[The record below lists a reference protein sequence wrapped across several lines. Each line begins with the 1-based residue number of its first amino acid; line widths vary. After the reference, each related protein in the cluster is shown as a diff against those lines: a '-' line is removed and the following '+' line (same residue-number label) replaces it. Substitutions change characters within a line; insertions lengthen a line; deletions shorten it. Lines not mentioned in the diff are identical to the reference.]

1 MDYHNTMD
9 LLSCLEDQMSINFTG
24 KINLTES
31 DSGQL
36 IGVFLLKEGRL
47 INATYRNIIHQAT
60 AVAKAYIGEAEGSE
74 KFKYVVEPEIINSE
88 NETYN
93 FSNLQ
98 LKTYLAQELEKHIA
112 AKKLKPKN
120 DLKIYVNPQFIL
132 EGENN
137 LSQVQIKL
145 LKVINEYTKAH
156 DIYQQAPYLDR
167 EVTDNLVKLRKMK
180 VLKVKG

>member
-1 MDYHNTMD
+1 MD
-9 LLSCLEDQMSINFTG
+9 LLGCLEDQMSINFTG
-24 KINLTES
+24 KINLTEN

-36 IGVFLLKEGRL
+36 VGVFLLKEGRL
-47 INATYRNIIHQAT
+47 VNATYRNIVHQAT
-60 AVAKAYIGEAEGSE
+60 AMAKAYIAEAEGTE
-74 KFKYVVEPEIINSE
+74 KFKYVVEPEIISTD

-112 AKKLKPKN
+112 AKKFKPKA
-120 DLKIYVNPQFIL
+120 DLKIYVDPQFII

-137 LSQVQIKL
+137 LSQAQIKL
-145 LKVINEYTKAH
+145 LKIINEYTNAH
-156 DIYQQAPYLDR
+156 DIYKQAPYLDR